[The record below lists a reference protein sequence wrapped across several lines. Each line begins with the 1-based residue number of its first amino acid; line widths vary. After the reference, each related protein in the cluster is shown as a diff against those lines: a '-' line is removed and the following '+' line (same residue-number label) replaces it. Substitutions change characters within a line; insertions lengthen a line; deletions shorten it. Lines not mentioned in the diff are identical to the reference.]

1 VRPKWMISESIRRIG
16 DQRPERESEGDDTHI
31 CGSER
36 HTAYDAASSK
46 ERSGSDV
53 KDRQVRPGPMAMIAD
68 LRQRHYISDPT
79 SKLLRELRRLRNA
92 VAHEEEEPHVG
103 AALAYAESADTAIRL
118 LDLTTETVSSPS

>member
-1 VRPKWMISESIRRIG
+1 MRPKWMISESIRRIG

-36 HTAYDAASSK
+36 HTAYDAASST
-46 ERSGSDV
+46 EPSGSDV

-92 VAHEEEEPHVG
+92 VAHEEEEPT
-103 AALAYAESADTAIRL
+103 SAPHLHTPNPLTPPFASSTSRL
-118 LDLTTETVSSPS
+118 KR

>member
-1 VRPKWMISESIRRIG
+1 MRPKWMISESIRRIG

-46 ERSGSDV
+46 EPSGSDV

-79 SKLLRELRRLRNA
+79 SKLLRELRRVRSA
-92 VAHEEEEPHVG
+92 VAHEEEEPT
-103 AALAYAESADTAIRL
+103 SAPHLHTPNPLTPPFASST
-118 LDLTTETVSSPS
+118 TTETVRSPS